1 MLTGWGEGAWRN
13 ESGKTKES
21 MQSTRRRVSMIAAVA
36 RNNVI
41 GKAGKLPWS
50 IPQDFRYFL
59 QKTTNQIA
67 VMGTNCF
74 LEADHPASLIIVL
87 THGSELQP
95 YKEVLKPPQIITE
108 FAWI

>member
-1 MLTGWGEGAWRN
+1 
-13 ESGKTKES
+13 
-21 MQSTRRRVSMIAAVA
+21 MIAAVA

-95 YKEVLKPPQIITE
+95 YKEVSHTNPLKSSLNSPRFREESAKRLTL
-108 FAWI
+108 WMRR